1 MAQDAP
7 NELRTDVLVVGA
19 GPSGLMLAYCLA
31 KLGVEAI
38 IVDGKAGPTRES
50 RALGVQARSME
61 IYDQLGLIDRVLAER
76 SPAVA
81 VVPGA
86 GRRAFGRVELRAIGE
101 GISPYAEISVFE
113 QSRNERLLADA
124 LADAGRPVLWGHALD
139 RLEVEPAPPATDRAP
154 AAVATDRASAEA
166 ATGASRAAA
175 SGAEDLHAA
184 ASGAEERP
192 AASVADAAQ
201 PAASV
206 TATLSGPDGE
216 VTVRARY
223 CVGAD
228 GSHSPVRE
236 SLGIPFEGVTNAYTF
251 YIADAGD
258 VTGLADA
265 AINLRFTLEHF
276 LLAFPM
282 GGTRMRLLGVVRDE
296 DLGADGT
303 LDETDVRTLLRREFG
318 IEYGAASWFTT
329 YRVHHRLAA
338 KFRQGPCFLVGDAA
352 HIHSPVGAQGMNT
365 GLQEAHNL
373 ACALADVIV
382 GGMPDRRLDRFEA
395 ERRPV
400 GRTLVATT
408 DQLFANVTSESR
420 FARFLRGRALPVIG
434 PIGVRLLPRI
444 VGGRVFGYLSQT
456 RIHYRMSPRAFSR
469 RDPVVGRRL
478 QWTGDNFDVLRSMT
492 WQVHGYGV
500 YEPEVQAIAE
510 SLGLEWHAFPADPY
524 GRLESGLVYLVR
536 PDGFVAAAASARAV
550 PGGPR
555 AFREQLAG

>member
-19 GPSGLMLAYCLA
+19 GPSGLMLAYCLT
-31 KLGVEAI
+31 KLGVDAI
-38 IVDGKAGPTRES
+38 IVDGKSGPTRES

-76 SPAVA
+76 SPAGA

-86 GRRAFGRVELRAIGE
+86 GRRTFGRAELRAMGE

-113 QSRNERLLADA
+113 QSKNERLLADA
-124 LADAGRPVLWGHALD
+124 LAEAGRAVLWDHALE
-139 RLEVEPAPPATDRAP
+139 RLDVQPAASGATASGAAASVTEGAPPAT
-154 AAVATDRASAEA
+154 SI
-166 ATGASRAAA
+166 
-175 SGAEDLHAA
+175 
-184 ASGAEERP
+184 
-192 AASVADAAQ
+192 
-201 PAASV
+201 
-206 TATLSGPDGE
+206 TATLAGPDGE

-236 SLGIPFEGVTNAYTF
+236 SLGIPFEGVTNEYTF

-282 GGTRMRLLGVVRDE
+282 GGTRMRLLGVVRDQ
-296 DLGADGT
+296 DLGGDGT
-303 LDETDVRTLLRREFG
+303 LDEADVRTLLRREFG
-318 IEYGAASWFTT
+318 VEYGEASWFTT

-382 GGMPDRRLDRFEA
+382 GGMPDRRLDRYEA

-400 GRTLVATT
+400 GKTLVATT

-420 FARFLRGRALPVIG
+420 FARFLRGRALPIIG

-456 RIHYRMSPRAFSR
+456 RIHYRMSPRASSR

-500 YEPEVQAIAE
+500 YEPEVRAIAE

-524 GRLESGLVYLVR
+524 GRLDPGLVYLVR

>member
-1 MAQDAP
+1 MAQPAAG
-7 NELRTDVLVVGA
+7 EVRTDVLVVGA
-19 GPSGLMLAYCLA
+19 GPSGLILAYTLA
-31 KLGVEAI
+31 KLGVDLI
-38 IVDGKAGPTRES
+38 IVDGKDGPTRES

-61 IYDQLGLIDRVLAER
+61 IYDQLDLVDRVLAER

-124 LADAGRPVLWGHALD
+124 LADVGRGVRWGHALE
-139 RLEVEPAPPATDRAP
+139 RLVVEPA
-154 AAVATDRASAEA
+154 ASV
-166 ATGASRAAA
+166 TTA
-175 SGAEDLHAA
+175 SGAEPP
-184 ASGAEERP
+184 R
-192 AASVADAAQ
+192 

-206 TATLSGPDGE
+206 TATLAGPDGE

-258 VTGLADA
+258 VTGLADE

-282 GGTRMRLLGVVRDE
+282 GGTRKRLLGVVRDQ
-296 DLGADGT
+296 DLGTDGT
-303 LDETDVRTLLRREFG
+303 LDEANVRTLLRREFG
-318 IEYGAASWFTT
+318 VDYGEASWFTT

-338 KFRQGPCFLVGDAA
+338 RFRQGPCFLVGDAA

-373 ACALADVIV
+373 ACALADVLV
-382 GGMPDRRLDRFEA
+382 GGMPDRRLDRYEA

-400 GRTLVATT
+400 GKTLVATT
-408 DQLFANVTSESR
+408 DEVFANVTSETR
-420 FARFLRGRALPVIG
+420 FARFLRGRALPIVG

-456 RIHYRMSPRAFSR
+456 RIHYRMSPRASSR

-500 YEPEVQAIAE
+500 YEPEVRAIAE
-510 SLGLEWHAFPADPY
+510 SLGLGWHAFPADPY
-524 GRLESGLVYLVR
+524 GRLDPGLVYLVR
-536 PDGFVAAAASARAV
+536 PDGFVAAAAPARAV